1 MVYCFSQY
9 PTEWRGDISKVA
21 PEDKESVEMEVKSA
35 LLQLIF
41 NNLREEYDFD
51 NKLVINPQFTSQNS

>member
-1 MVYCFSQY
+1 MK
-9 PTEWRGDISKVA
+9 GDISKVA

-51 NKLVINPQFTSQNS
+51 NKLVISPQFTSQNS